1 MLNESEY
8 ILFYFLVD
16 EARIKEV
23 GVDRAAAEW
32 VLRYLK
38 EQY

>member
-1 MLNESEY
+1 MKICKPY
-8 ILFYFLVD
+8 YDLVD

-32 VLRYLK
+32 VLRLTIYII
-38 EQY
+38 Y